1 MDGRAWQVVADGVSE
16 RYVRSADGTRV
27 GFLSQGRGPGL
38 VLIQGAMGTAPHY
51 SELAGCLG
59 SHFTVHS
66 LDRRGRG
73 MSSHSYDAGHT
84 VARDVEDVDAVLA
97 ATGASQVFGL
107 SSGAM
112 ITLEAAKSLP
122 RVTRAAVYEPPFYA
136 EGISHDGIRQLNNDI
151 DEGDLAA
158 ALVRSLLVAETAPA
172 PIRALP
178 FPLARLLARGVLWAD
193 THKPGPSANLADLLP
208 GIRYDFNV
216 VGGMDGTM
224 ATFASLDKPMLLLS
238 GTDSPDFLRQSI
250 RTLEGVLPQARHIEF
265 EGLSHSGPWNR
276 SRGGRPAT
284 VAVALSGFF
293 N

>member
-1 MDGRAWQVVADGVSE
+1 VAGDGVTE
-16 RYVRSADGTRV
+16 RHVRSADGTRV
-27 GFLSQGRGPGL
+27 GFLSQGNGPGL
-38 VLIQGAMGTAPHY
+38 VLVQGAMGTAPHY
-51 SELAGCLG
+51 SELAERLG
-59 SHFTVHS
+59 SRFTVHS

-73 MSSHSYDAGHT
+73 MSARPYDAGHT

-97 ATGASQVFGL
+97 ATGTSQVFGL

-112 ITLEAAKSLP
+112 ITLEAARTLP

-136 EGISHDGIRQLNNDI
+136 DGISHRGIRQLNTDI

-172 PIRALP
+172 PIRVLP
-178 FPLARLLARGVLWAD
+178 FPLARLLARGVLWVD
-193 THKPGPSANLADLLP
+193 SHKPGSSAELADLLP

-250 RTLEGVLPQARHIEF
+250 RTLAGVLPRARHLEF

-276 SRGGRPAT
+276 SRGGRPAI
-284 VAVALSGFF
+284 VAAALQNFY
-293 N
+293 